1 MLKAQGKSH
10 NKMVTENTEQY
21 VESDLNVE
29 EFEMKNNLNK
39 EKDNFRELVKSSRNE
54 RKRIVRDAPE
64 LNEIN
69 EDTEVNKKKKK

>member
-54 RKRIVRDAPE
+54 RKRIVRDASY
-64 LNEIN
+64 LNEMRLM
-69 EDTEVNKKKKK
+69 